1 MLTSCWRLPGRS
13 KWTGTYLWLPATG
26 QEFPVVE
33 LLSVKW
39 NCHRLL
45 KIQTL
50 RGEKSRL
57 QGGCQSQGPFT
68 ISGVFYLRNAAKHL
82 EQPYKVITIDLGNNR
97 LTGTLPSFW
106 SVLTQM
112 LKLSLGDNL
121 LTGTLPSSWS
131 NITFLSQPSLLGN
144 KLTRTWP
151 VSWNTM
157 IWWGEVRLQ
166 DNEFFGALPRL
177 DSSMHVGLLYLQ
189 NNNFSRPLP
198 ESWSNTIK
206 TFSVWGEMNFS
217 SNHLTGTVPD
227 TLPSS
232 SLEMVHSL
240 DLSNNDLSGTLPSS
254 LGSLAWCE
262 ELNINNSFTGTT
274 PEAWSNLTNA
284 GHCATTSCL

>member
-1 MLTSCWRLPGRS
+1 MAFWKLMCIPSVSAQPCSNDANLLLEAPWAQQVDWNLSVATSN
-13 KWTGTYLWLPATG
+13 WTGVSCSGAFVS
-26 QEFPVVE
+26 QVE
-33 LLSVKW
+33 LPPPSQDP
-39 NCHRLL
+39 NFEG
-45 KIQTL
+45 
-50 RGEKSRL
+50 GEEPPP
-57 QGGCQSQGPFT
+57 G
-68 ISGVFYLRNAAKHL
+68 NAAKHL

-274 PEAWSNLTNA
+274 PEAWSNLTN
-284 GHCATTSCL
+284 TTS